1 MSEYKITKQQKAYLE
16 SLICQRISRDEA
28 NKQVIEAFQQARQ
41 YAGITG
47 ALKTGWNVDKQDK
60 IAFYL
65 IKDPADDQPLLFFS
79 LKCGEVHQPL
89 DPAKL
94 NSTLKNALMLLKA
107 ANARCG
113 YLPATRSLTLLRLY
127 FQAMDNLLYADG
139 KEEII
144 VEDWAN
150 EVIEKQLENGQLP
163 EKAWLGIVR
172 RVCRNQAKL
181 DHYKAEMALEK
192 DNIIRTKK
200 TFAAVE
206 LVHFCV
212 HAPAK
217 EKWKAM
223 GMGQSLGKTMFWQ
236 FIEPK
241 IQQIRELVGCEYL
254 YLFAADDTREGKL
267 CQLYQNLGFDFRDE
281 LYVTKPAYDFCC
293 YFMGQEV
300 RKLRTRKKEFLK
312 NYNMPAQKAEA
323 PAAV

>member
-65 IKDPADDQPLLFFS
+65 IKDPTDDQPLLFFS

-181 DHYKAEMALEK
+181 DQYKAEMELEK

-200 TFAAVE
+200 TLAAVE
-206 LVHFCV
+206 LVHFCA
-212 HAPAK
+212 HEPARK
-217 EKWKAM
+217 KWAAM
-223 GMGQSLGKTMFWQ
+223 QMGKSLGRTMFWQ

-241 IQQIRELVGCEYL
+241 IREIRELVGCEYL
-254 YLFAADDTREGKL
+254 YLFAADSSREGELVK
-267 CQLYQNLGFDFRDE
+267 LYQEMGFEFRDD
-281 LYVTKPAYDFCC
+281 LYVTKPSYDFCC
-293 YFMGQEV
+293 YFMCQEV
-300 RKLRTRKKEFLK
+300 TRLKARRNEFFRT
-312 NYNMPAQKAEA
+312 YNLLEE
-323 PAAV
+323 PAAI

>member
-1 MSEYKITKQQKAYLE
+1 MSDYKMTKAQKAYLE
-16 SLICQRISRDEA
+16 SLVCQRISADEA
-28 NKQVIEAFQQARQ
+28 NKQVIETFQHARR

-47 ALKTGWNVDKQDK
+47 ALKTGWNTDKQDK
-60 IAFYL
+60 VAFYI
-65 IKDPADDQPLLFFS
+65 IKDPADNQPLLFFS

-107 ANARCG
+107 ANTRCG
-113 YLPATRSLTLLRLY
+113 YLPPTRSLTLLSLY
-127 FQAMDNLLYADG
+127 FQAMDDLIYAES
-139 KEEII
+139 KEEIV

-150 EVIEKQLENGQLP
+150 EVIEKQLTDGKLP
-163 EKAWLGIVR
+163 EKAWLSIVR
-172 RVCRNQAKL
+172 RVCRNQSKL
-181 DHYKAEMALEK
+181 DQYKAEMEIEK

-217 EKWKAM
+217 EKWKTLN
-223 GMGQSLGKTMFWQ
+223 MGQSLGRTMFWN

-241 IQQIRELVGCEYL
+241 IQAIRELVGCEYI
-254 YLFAADDTREGKL
+254 YLFAADDDRAGKL
-267 CQLYQNLGFDFRDE
+267 CKLYQELGFDFRDE

-293 YFMGQEV
+293 YFMCQEV

-312 NYNMPAQKAEA
+312 DYNKPKE